1 MDQDYKEYMKLD
13 KQLCFQLYAASR
25 MITSTY
31 TQFLKPLGL
40 TYTQYIVLLVLWEKD
55 GITVGK
61 LCEKLYLDNGTIT
74 PVIKKMQSQGYLE
87 RVRSSKDDRIVIIYL
102 TDEGKKLQEKVKDI
116 PKLMNGCLELP
127 DEKKAQLYDLLQDFL
142 NSNYSNKK

>member
-1 MDQDYKEYMKLD
+1 MDQDYKTYMKLEN
-13 KQLCFQLYAASR
+13 QLCFKLYAASR
-25 MITSTY
+25 MVTSTY

-116 PKLMNGCLELP
+116 PKLMNGCLKLP
-127 DEKKAQLYDLLQDFL
+127 DEKKVQLYDLLQDFL
-142 NSNYSNKK
+142 NNNKTK